1 MVNAENISTLDA
13 LAITLIMKTTFA
25 PFYRFKWKE
34 ILVRFGK
41 YVNVAAHS
49 IRMFHFVKFPVLCQY
64 ISTPSPTCSIFQM
77 TNLFQTNIDMDR
89 VKILL
94 VEYERN
100 KQDETMKYYAFFH
113 FY

>member
-49 IRMFHFVKFPVLCQY
+49 IRMFHFVKFPCPLPIY
-64 ISTPSPTCSIFQM
+64 IHPVPNMFNFSDDEPFSNQHRHGQGEDI
-77 TNLFQTNIDMDR
+77 IGR
-89 VKILL
+89 V
-94 VEYERN
+94 
-100 KQDETMKYYAFFH
+100 
-113 FY
+113 